1 MGLPRLES
9 VFSGFG
15 ELYDCEVVFATAHC
29 KSIVKNAA
37 GTVVVTKIRFERN
50 PDRVWRIRSF

>member
-9 VFSGFG
+9 VFAGFG

-37 GTVVVTKIRFERN
+37 GTVIVTKIRFERN